1 MDASRLAKASRL
13 HRDGREAAPE
23 DRLLASGDDAA
34 GLRPLTGERQ
44 GVLQGDDEA
53 GVGRET

>member
-13 HRDGREAAPE
+13 HRDGREAA
-23 DRLLASGDDAA
+23 AA